1 MGFFDLFK
9 KKNKEMHNPQKDV
22 GRSTDKYLND
32 ITFIED
38 MKHIQAGPWHQYD
51 VLFAAQGYGWDMMID
66 WADYMTE
73 SDLEHISQVT
83 TGDLGTREKDITES
97 YNKSYRKCAETREL
111 ETEMSFLSI
120 AGFSK
125 TLKAP
130 TKIVWMNQTR
140 VLRLFTLVD
149 NDLLIKKYVETVVRR
164 TFGTEN
170 AMKLGKPIPNEQ

>member
-9 KKNKEMHNPQKDV
+9 KKNKEMHNPHKDV

-83 TGDLGTREKDITES
+83 TGD
-97 YNKSYRKCAETREL
+97 
-111 ETEMSFLSI
+111 
-120 AGFSK
+120 
-125 TLKAP
+125 
-130 TKIVWMNQTR
+130 
-140 VLRLFTLVD
+140 
-149 NDLLIKKYVETVVRR
+149 
-164 TFGTEN
+164 
-170 AMKLGKPIPNEQ
+170 